1 MSKSKKKA
9 HTHLI
14 SFIADVSFCSPICDA
29 WHGGK
34 YAMESAE
41 YQKLAVTRMQYDE
54 YGYDD
59 LLRLISVC

>member
-1 MSKSKKKA
+1 M
-9 HTHLI
+9 I
-14 SFIADVSFCSPICDA
+14 SFIADVSFCSPIYDA